1 MTYTLAVLIA
11 IDQLANALLLGAPD
25 ETLSSRAHRAW
36 RDGKWFGVVFRPAIN
51 LLFFWQ
57 LGGLRGRSAAPPVF
71 KKLPSHAP

>member
-51 LLFFWQ
+51 MLFFWQ
-57 LGGLRGRSAAPPVF
+57 ADHCAEAYQAEVQRRQYPAHF
-71 KKLPSHAP
+71 R

>member
-1 MTYTLAVLIA
+1 MTYPLAVLIA
-11 IDQLANALLLGAPD
+11 LDQLANALLLGAPD

-57 LGGLRGRSAAPPVF
+57 ADHCADAYLAEVQRRQFPPHF
-71 KKLPSHAP
+71 R

>member
-1 MTYTLAVLIA
+1 MTYPLAVLIA
-11 IDQLANALLLGAPD
+11 LHQLANALLLGAPD

-57 LGGLRGRSAAPPVF
+57 VDHCADAYLAEVQRRQFPPHF
-71 KKLPSHAP
+71 R

>member
-1 MTYTLAVLIA
+1 MTYPLSVLIVL
-11 IDQLANALLLGAPD
+11 DQLVNALLLGAPD

-57 LGGLRGRSAAPPVF
+57 ADHCAEAYLAEVQRRQYSKNF
-71 KKLPSHAP
+71 R